1 MLKNV
6 LLVGAAAVALTAI
19 AAPARADNITTNQW
33 YNGSFGLATPSPLLG
48 PVHQGTNGPLLGGG
62 VGNSIGTP
70 TVGGVLS
77 ATITLQYGGYLTVTD
92 VQTSNDQFNMQVNG
106 VGATPYTPY
115 DPLNPSGQAGLA
127 GGNTSTPTGGHV
139 DGVNGCPGTAN
150 APGNS
155 SEDISCALADPF
167 FSSGTF
173 YLPPGT
179 DTITGTFLGSVGNG
193 DMDYIVEAIPEP
205 GSLAL
210 FGTGM
215 LGLAAAIR
223 RRRSRGAA
231 SPKTDS

>member
-6 LLVGAAAVALTAI
+6 LLVGAAAVALSAI

-33 YNGSFGLATPSPLLG
+33 YNGSCGVATPSPLLG
-48 PVHQGTNGPLLGGG
+48 PVNRGTNGPLLGGG

-77 ATITLQYGGYLTVTD
+77 GTITLQYGGYLTVTD

-115 DPLNPSGQAGLA
+115 DPLNPAGQAGLA
-127 GGNTSTPTGGHV
+127 GGDASVPTDGHFACNGG
-139 DGVNGCPGTAN
+139 G
-150 APGNS
+150 
-155 SEDISCALADPF
+155 SENISACLADPF
-167 FSSGTF
+167 YSSGTF

-215 LGLAAAIR
+215 LGLGAAIR
-223 RRRSRGAA
+223 RRRSRGATP
-231 SPKTDS
+231 PKTAS